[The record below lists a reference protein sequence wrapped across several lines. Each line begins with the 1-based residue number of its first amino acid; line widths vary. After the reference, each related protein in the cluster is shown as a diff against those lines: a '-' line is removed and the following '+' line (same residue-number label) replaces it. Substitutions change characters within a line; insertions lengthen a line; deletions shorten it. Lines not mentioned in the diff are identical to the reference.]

1 MQNFKTYTD
10 NEQLNT
16 AVMGILD
23 SLKTTLSNSSGTA
36 FPTTNLQAGMFC
48 YRTDLNALYIL
59 KDVAINEWVKTID
72 FANPFGNAQ
81 TAQTA
86 QTAISATSANSAT
99 IADKLKTAR
108 TISLNGG
115 VTGACSF
122 DGSADVAMQVANL
135 DATKLSGVAT
145 INTTGNASTA
155 DKLSI
160 ARKINGVAFD
170 GSADVAIPSG
180 IPIGTERMIGYKE
193 IDAGDIPLTG
203 GLHSRQAYADLWDW
217 VQTKP
222 SMLKTE
228 SEWQAI
234 YTANGGRG
242 VPFYSTGDN
251 STTFR
256 VPLKDVWMCGAS
268 SIGDIGKYYGD
279 AIRNITGSMPIDDT
293 VKNNATIRSYY
304 DGVFNINQANAVSYD
319 NTANTTASGVGGKLI
334 FDASTIV
341 PTSDE
346 NRPKTIVQL
355 WVVKAFGTVSNV
367 GNVDVSALASGLTL
381 VESKLNNAESKLNNL
396 NFTIIYPN
404 GGTQASPAN
413 VTVNTRYVMA
423 NPFGN
428 ADVIVVAEV
437 FDTATNQWSAV
448 SSGRANIDPN
458 TAATYGV
465 FACQISNNIVVQ
477 TGQAALYD
485 KTSSWM
491 PNGFGLSL
499 SGKVT
504 TAPCRVKVWRC
515 GN

>member
-160 ARKINGVAFD
+160 ARKINGTPFD
-170 GSADVAIPSG
+170 GSANISFGILEPIQFAAGVDLNTVMQAGMYRCYDYNYAQTVLNSPTSFAFSLLVERTSGTDARKQTLTECIAPGKTFFRKHIDGAWSPWYHYIDSTNIASQNVA
-180 IPIGTERMIGYKE
+180 T
-193 IDAGDIPLTG
+193 
-203 GLHSRQAYADLWDW
+203 
-217 VQTKP
+217 
-222 SMLKTE
+222 
-228 SEWQAI
+228 
-234 YTANGGRG
+234 
-242 VPFYSTGDN
+242 
-251 STTFR
+251 
-256 VPLKDVWMCGAS
+256 
-268 SIGDIGKYYGD
+268 
-279 AIRNITGSMPIDDT
+279 
-293 VKNNATIRSYY
+293 
-304 DGVFNINQANAVSYD
+304 
-319 NTANTTASGVGGKLI
+319 VGGKKADNTNDNL
-334 FDASTIV
+334 TV
-341 PTSDE
+341 WPSDG
-346 NRPKTIVQL
+346 K
-355 WVVKAFGTVSNV
+355 
-367 GNVDVSALASGLTL
+367 LT
-381 VESKLNNAESKLNNL
+381 
-396 NFTIIYPN
+396 FPN
-404 GGTQASPAN
+404 GTQ
-413 VTVNTRYVMA
+413 
-423 NPFGN
+423 FW
-428 ADVIVVAEV
+428 I
-437 FDTATNQWSAV
+437 
-448 SSGRANIDPN
+448 
-458 TAATYGV
+458 
-465 FACQISNNIVVQ
+465 
-477 TGQAALYD
+477 
-485 KTSSWM
+485 K
-491 PNGFGLSL
+491 
-499 SGKVT
+499 
-504 TAPCRVKVWRC
+504 
-515 GN
+515 